1 MNSLAELRERTARA
15 CRVLGALGLA
25 QGATGH
31 VSSRVPGSDS
41 ILIRARGHDELGVQF
56 TQIGQII
63 EIGPNGTARS
73 GTPDGLEPPLEVYIH
88 TQIYKRRPDVSAV
101 VHVHPLSVVLFT
113 ICNKPLL
120 PLYGAYDP
128 PSARLAIEGIP
139 TYPRSI
145 LCDTPERGDE
155 LADTLAMS
163 KCCMMRGHGITSVG
177 HSVEEAALT
186 AIHLNNLADVNY
198 KAHLLGSPVPIPPD
212 EQEFIYA
219 DRDGGSPAQP
229 GVIPKGRSGALWR
242 DYCALVDKQEKS

>member
-1 MNSLAELRERTARA
+1 MDKFQELKERTARA
-15 CRVLGALGLA
+15 CRVLGVLGLA

-31 VSSRVPGSDS
+31 VSSRIPGKDS
-41 ILIRARGHDELGVQF
+41 ILIRARGRNELGVQF
-56 TQIGQII
+56 TQADQII
-63 EIGPNGTARS
+63 EVGAEGVAHA
-73 GTPDGLEPPLEVYIH
+73 GTPEGLEPPLEVYIH

-155 LADTLAMS
+155 LADALAQS

-177 HSVEEAALT
+177 RSVEEATLT

-198 KAHLLGSPVPIPPD
+198 KAHLLGGAVPIPPD

-219 DRDGGSPAQP
+219 DRDGGRPPQP
-229 GVIPKGRSGALWR
+229 GEVPEGRPGALWR
-242 DYCALVDKQEKS
+242 YYCSLADKAEKS

>member
-1 MNSLAELRERTARA
+1 MDKIQELKERTARA
-15 CRVLGALGLA
+15 CRVLGILGLA

-31 VSSRVPGSDS
+31 VSSRIPGKES
-41 ILIRARGHDELGVQF
+41 ILIRARGRDELGVQF
-56 TQIGQII
+56 TQAEQII
-63 EIGPNGTARS
+63 EVGSDGAAIAGTV
-73 GTPDGLEPPLEVYIH
+73 DGLEPPLEVYIH
-88 TQIYKRRPDVSAV
+88 TQIYKRRPDVSSV

-155 LADTLAMS
+155 LADALALS

-177 HSVEEAALT
+177 RSVEEAALT

-198 KAHLLGSPVPIPPD
+198 KAYLLGGPTPIPVE
-212 EQEFIYA
+212 EQESIYA
-219 DRDGGSPAQP
+219 DRDGGSIPQP
-229 GVIPKGRSGALWR
+229 GEFPKGRPGALWR
-242 DYCALVDKQEKS
+242 YYCSLENKLERG